1 MECKLLLMTQKCKNI
16 WFPQKSKVGQ
26 FGCRGQQIEGNFIH
40 ENEENVV
47 FLCAVSNLICSHVFE
62 R

>member
-1 MECKLLLMTQKCKNI
+1 MECKLLLI